1 VIYRWSSAATTPPGC
16 CWSKKFLLV
25 APGLGEGGVS
35 MEGKGSAVQAVDL
48 LETLNHRR
56 SAAAKEQRS
65 CSISVTQ
72 DREQP
77 PSLVKPVPSSVL
89 ADQEEEE
96 EEEAEEE
103 VGGSVVVMGVA
114 AMATTT
120 VKRPAST
127 EISRDKKLAAAEER
141 EKNIARLRRSS
152 CGGYESMQQLQESK
166 GTQHPWIPL
175 MCQSSYC

>member
-1 VIYRWSSAATTPPGC
+1 MA
-16 CWSKKFLLV
+16 
-25 APGLGEGGVS
+25 
-35 MEGKGSAVQAVDL
+35 GKGSAVQAVDL
-48 LETLNHRR
+48 LEILNQTR

-65 CSISVTQ
+65 CSISAAQ

-77 PSLVKPVPSSVL
+77 PTLVKPVPSNIL
-89 ADQEEEE
+89 ADQEEE
-96 EEEAEEE
+96 EEE

-120 VKRPAST
+120 

-141 EKNIARLRRSS
+141 EKSIARLRRRS

-166 GTQHPWIPL
+166 GTQHPWLPL

>member
-1 VIYRWSSAATTPPGC
+1 MA
-16 CWSKKFLLV
+16 
-25 APGLGEGGVS
+25 
-35 MEGKGSAVQAVDL
+35 GKGSAVQAVDL
-48 LETLNHRR
+48 LEILNQTR

-65 CSISVTQ
+65 CSISAAQ

-77 PSLVKPVPSSVL
+77 PTLVKPVPSNIL

-96 EEEAEEE
+96 EEEEEEE

-141 EKNIARLRRSS
+141 EKSIARLRRRS
-152 CGGYESMQQLQESK
+152 CGGYESMEQLQESK
-166 GTQHPWIPL
+166 GTQHPWLPL
-175 MCQSSYC
+175 MCQSSCC